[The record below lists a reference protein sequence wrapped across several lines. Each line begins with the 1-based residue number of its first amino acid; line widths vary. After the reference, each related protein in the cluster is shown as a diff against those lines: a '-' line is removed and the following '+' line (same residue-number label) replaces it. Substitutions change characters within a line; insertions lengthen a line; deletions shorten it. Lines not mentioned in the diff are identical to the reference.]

1 MRNKPNFYLRFEV
14 TKACRLNC
22 SYCHAEGSR
31 VRCGEMSSE
40 VFAHSMAA
48 AAHLGCTKIKLTGG
62 EPLLRRDLP
71 QLVACARAL
80 NPQADLSIITSG
92 AVSAKLIGGLYDAGL
107 ARINLSLH
115 GYSKEAF
122 RQNGG
127 NAHLYRLRQQFIE
140 KLLTDG
146 HPHKFN
152 YVYTS
157 DAQLADLSSLIDDL
171 RGSGVVINVLDDLF
185 NSVTSVNNIIAVV
198 TSLLGTPDV
207 VEEKSKIGLP
217 TLLYRYHSAG
227 LNFEFKHQRLGD
239 YAPLRECAACSQRQD
254 CKEGIF
260 SLRVGIDGRLSP
272 CLYRKE
278 LGHAFALETLAN
290 RETLGQAWCDYLQG
304 VLV

>member
-1 MRNKPNFYLRFEV
+1 MTNKPNFYLRFEV
-14 TKACRLNC
+14 TKSCNLTC
-22 SYCHAEGSR
+22 SYCHAEGCHA
-31 VRCGEMSSE
+31 RCGEMPLE
-40 VFAHSMAA
+40 IFAHSMAA
-48 AAHLGCTKIKLTGG
+48 AGLLGCTKIKLTGG
-62 EPLLRRDLP
+62 EPLLRRDIP
-71 QLVACARAL
+71 QLIACARAL

-107 ARINLSLH
+107 SRINLSLH

-140 KLLTDG
+140 KLLMDG

-157 DAQLADLSSLIDDL
+157 DKQYADLSSMIDDL
-171 RGSGVVINVLDDLF
+171 RGSGVVISVLDDLF
-185 NSVTSVNNIIAVV
+185 NPVTSVNNIIPVV

-207 VEEKSKIGLP
+207 VEKKSKVGLP
-217 TLLYRYHSAG
+217 TLLYRYYSAG

-239 YAPLRECAACSQRQD
+239 YAPLRECATCSQRQD

-272 CLYRKE
+272 CLYREE
-278 LGHAFALETLAN
+278 LRHTFSRETLAN
-290 RETLGQAWCDYLQG
+290 REALGQAWCEYLQG

>member
-1 MRNKPNFYLRFEV
+1 
-14 TKACRLNC
+14 
-22 SYCHAEGSR
+22 
-31 VRCGEMSSE
+31 MSLE
-40 VFAHSMAA
+40 TFAHSMAA

-71 QLVACARAL
+71 QLVACAHAL

-92 AVSAKLIGGLYDAGL
+92 AVSPELIGTLYDAGL

-115 GYSKEAF
+115 GYSEEAF
-122 RQNGG
+122 RKNGG
-127 NAHLYRLRQQFIE
+127 NAHLHRLRQQFIE
-140 KLLTDG
+140 KLLNDG

-171 RGSGVVINVLDDLF
+171 RGSGVMINILDDLF
-185 NSVTSVNNIIAVV
+185 NLATSVNDIIAVV
-198 TSLLGTPDV
+198 TALLGVPDV
-207 VEEKSKIGLP
+207 VEEKSKVGLP

-239 YAPLRECAACSQRQD
+239 FAPLRDCGACPQRQG

-260 SLRVGIDGRLSP
+260 SLRVGVDGRLSP
-272 CLYRKE
+272 CLYREE
-278 LGHAFALETLAN
+278 LGHAFTAETLAN
-290 RETLGQAWCDYLQG
+290 REVLGQAWCDYLQG